1 MPRPRWRTMSDRMSD
16 PEIDPRTAALV
27 GGDRVSVADVDP
39 SDAGLSGERGRL
51 DPASPDAGLG
61 SAAEETEVRGVL
73 RDRGLRYSRPREAIL
88 AYMAETPRH
97 ASAESLYQALR
108 DRGEDVSLSTVYL
121 NLGVLVEAGLL
132 REFKGVHGES
142 LYDASVEPHYH
153 LICRETGEVVDVPM
167 PTVEGMALAA
177 YLKAYVERLTGWEVD
192 EAHLSLRGR
201 PRGRTVIAHEG
212 EPN

>member
-1 MPRPRWRTMSDRMSD
+1 MSDRTTD
-16 PEIDPRTAALV
+16 PEPDALAALLAGAV
-27 GGDRVSVADVDP
+27 AVVVDERGLADAVAD
-39 SDAGLSGERGRL
+39 E
-51 DPASPDAGLG
+51 PDGG
-61 SAAEETEVRGVL
+61 VRDML

-97 ASAESLYQALR
+97 ASAEALYQALR
-108 DRGEDVSLSTVYL
+108 ERGEDVSLSTVYL

-167 PTVEGMALAA
+167 PTVDGIALASF
-177 YLKAYVERLTGWEVD
+177 LKAYVERLTGWEVD

-201 PRGRTVIAHEG
+201 PPGRGPAARGTD
-212 EPN
+212 PN

>member
-1 MPRPRWRTMSDRMSD
+1 MSDRITD
-16 PEIDPRTAALV
+16 PELDARAAILAGAEAGV
-27 GGDRVSVADVDP
+27 VD
-39 SDAGLSGERGRL
+39 ERGL
-51 DPASPDAGLG
+51 AEGVAGEPDGG
-61 SAAEETEVRGVL
+61 VRDVL

-88 AYMAETPRH
+88 AYMAEAPRH

-108 DRGEDVSLSTVYL
+108 ERGEDVSLSTVYL

-132 REFKGVHGES
+132 REFKGAHGES

-167 PTVEGMALAA
+167 PIVEGVALAA
-177 YLKAYVERLTGWEVD
+177 FLKAYAERLTGWEVD

-201 PRGRTVIAHEG
+201 PRVHGTEARETD
-212 EPN
+212 PN

>member
-1 MPRPRWRTMSDRMSD
+1 MSDRITD
-16 PEIDPRTAALV
+16 PEHEARGPNLAGTAPAVVDERDPADAV
-27 GGDRVSVADVDP
+27 VAD
-39 SDAGLSGERGRL
+39 
-51 DPASPDAGLG
+51 PDGA
-61 SAAEETEVRGVL
+61 VRDVL

-88 AYMAETPRH
+88 AYMAEAPRH
-97 ASAESLYQALR
+97 ASAEALYQALR
-108 DRGEDVSLSTVYL
+108 ERGEDVSLSTVYL

-167 PTVEGMALAA
+167 PSVDGVALASF
-177 YLKAYVERLTGWEVD
+177 LKAYVERLTGWEVD

-201 PRGRTVIAHEG
+201 PRVRGDAAREA

>member
-1 MPRPRWRTMSDRMSD
+1 MSDRITD
-16 PEIDPRTAALV
+16 PEHDARAARLV
-27 GGDRVSVADVDP
+27 GAERVVVAEP
-39 SDAGLSGERGRL
+39 
-51 DPASPDAGLG
+51 DPAIDAADG
-61 SAAEETEVRGVL
+61 SEGAVREVL

-88 AYMAETPRH
+88 AYMAEAPRH
-97 ASAESLYQALR
+97 ASAEALYQALR
-108 DRGEDVSLSTVYL
+108 ERGEDVSLSTVYL

-167 PTVEGMALAA
+167 PTIDGVALASF
-177 YLKAYVERLTGWEVD
+177 LKAYVERLTGWEVD

-201 PRGRTVIAHEG
+201 PRARDANVRETD
-212 EPN
+212 PN

>member
-1 MPRPRWRTMSDRMSD
+1 
-16 PEIDPRTAALV
+16 
-27 GGDRVSVADVDP
+27 VDQ
-39 SDAGLSGERGRL
+39 G
-51 DPASPDAGLG
+51 SPDGP
-61 SAAEETEVRGVL
+61 SVAEETEVREVL

-88 AYMAETPRH
+88 AYMAEAPRH

-167 PTVEGMALAA
+167 PTVEGMALAT

-201 PRGRTVIAHEG
+201 PRACAVVDREG

>member
-1 MPRPRWRTMSDRMSD
+1 MSDRTTD
-16 PEIDPRTAALV
+16 PEIDLRAASLA
-27 GGDRVSVADVDP
+27 GGDRVSVGAVDP
-39 SDAGLSGERGRL
+39 SDARGPGAAGRL
-51 DPASPDAGLG
+51 DPGTTDTGAGAPL
-61 SAAEETEVRGVL
+61 EETEVREVL

-167 PTVEGMALAA
+167 PTVEGVALATF
-177 YLKAYVERLTGWEVD
+177 LKHYVERLTGWEVD

-201 PRGRTVIAHEG
+201 PGARPRVAVVHES

>member
-1 MPRPRWRTMSDRMSD
+1 MSDRMTD
-16 PEIDPRTAALV
+16 PEIDRRTASLAS
-27 GGDRVSVADVDP
+27 GDRFGAV
-39 SDAGLSGERGRL
+39 DAGPGDARALRDVGRGEPGT
-51 DPASPDAGLG
+51 PDAGPG
-61 SAAEETEVRGVL
+61 VATEESEVRDVL

-177 YLKAYVERLTGWEVD
+177 FLKAYVERLTGWEVD

-201 PRGRTVIAHEG
+201 PRARRSAQAMITLDGD
-212 EPN
+212 PN